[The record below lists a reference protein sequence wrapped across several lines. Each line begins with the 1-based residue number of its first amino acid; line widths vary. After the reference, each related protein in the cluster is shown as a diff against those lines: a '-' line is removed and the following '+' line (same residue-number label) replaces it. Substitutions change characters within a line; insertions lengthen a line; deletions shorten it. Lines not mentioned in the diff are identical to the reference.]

1 MATDGLRLPPFCA
14 AQIDVQGWE
23 LEVLRGLADALRERR
38 VLYVLL
44 EFWPKGMRR
53 HAKAD
58 AAQVLALLA
67 SYGYALFDMH
77 TLRLGRDGDTEPLTA
92 DATFHKPNELG
103 KNAAW
108 FHMQDRLH
116 RSGFGY
122 WTDMLAVATGELDF
136 AKF

>member
-1 MATDGLRLPPFCA
+1 MATDSLRLPPFCA

-58 AAQVLALLA
+58 AARQD
-67 SYGYALFDMH
+67 S
-77 TLRLGRDGDTEPLTA
+77 DGDAPLHKAAAQGHAPVA
-92 DATFHKPNELG
+92 DALARRCPAAAALRNRKRRTPADVAKSDELR
-103 KNAAW
+103 A
-108 FHMQDRLH
+108 R
-116 RSGFGY
+116 
-122 WTDMLAVATGELDF
+122 LAVRDAEGPDEGCG
-136 AKF
+136 

>member
-1 MATDGLRLPPFCA
+1 MKEHGF
-14 AQIDVQGWE
+14 E
-23 LEVLRGLADALRERR
+23 LVSLEPASGRG
-38 VLYVLL
+38 
-44 EFWPKGMRR
+44 
-53 HAKAD
+53 
-58 AAQVLALLA
+58 
-67 SYGYALFDMH
+67 FDMH